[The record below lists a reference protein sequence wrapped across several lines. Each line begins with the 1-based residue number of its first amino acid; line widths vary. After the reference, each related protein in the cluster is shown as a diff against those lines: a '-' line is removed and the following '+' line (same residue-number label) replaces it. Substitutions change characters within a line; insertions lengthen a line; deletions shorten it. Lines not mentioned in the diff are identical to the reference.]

1 MSKISDP
8 QNPNSEPPK
17 EPRKEPQD
25 PNSEPQK
32 EPQDPNSEPPKE
44 PQDLQIRGEQ
54 VQKVIDG
61 ISDLL
66 HGRKI
71 TEALIIRVIA
81 NCMVITARMKVQ
93 NHLKKKIV
101 ILALEKYI
109 RERSDLS
116 QDEIDALM
124 AIVDVV
130 VADTIDTIA
139 DVKKGNIDLSTKTC
153 CVIM

>member
-8 QNPNSEPPK
+8 QN
-17 EPRKEPQD
+17 
-25 PNSEPQK
+25 
-32 EPQDPNSEPPKE
+32 PNSEPPKE

>member
-17 EPRKEPQD
+17 
-25 PNSEPQK
+25 EPQK

>member
-1 MSKISDP
+1 MSEVVPDP
-8 QNPNSEPPK
+8 QKPS
-17 EPRKEPQD
+17 
-25 PNSEPQK
+25 SEPQK
-32 EPQDPNSEPPKE
+32 PSNSPVEPVSKPVSE
-44 PQDLQIRGEQ
+44 PQDLQINAEQ

-81 NCMVITARMKVQ
+81 NCMVITSRMEVQ
-93 NHLKKKIV
+93 NRLKKKIV

-109 RERSDLS
+109 REHSDLS

-124 AIVDVV
+124 AVVDVV
-130 VADTIDTIA
+130 VADTIDTIV
-139 DVKKGNIDLSTKTC
+139 DVKKGNINLSTKTC